1 MPSVPYWA
9 GRDDTAAGDDVYAS
23 GAVVG
28 VDLNDGHLALRRLDA
43 HGNRSRPAQ
52 RIDIDLTGSASRR
65 DAQVRHAITTLIHY
79 TRRHHIAAIA
89 VADLDFADARMLGR
103 ETMGRGARGKRFR
116 RTVSGSLPQ
125 CSATGCPV
133 CATEPVSSCWRS
145 IPPTS
150 VSGVPSIGSVPTP
163 TSPDTRQPPR

>member
-1 MPSVPYWA
+1 MWISTTGTWRCA
-9 GRDDTAAGDDVYAS
+9 GWTPTAT
-23 GAVVG
+23 
-28 VDLNDGHLALRRLDA
+28 
-43 HGNRSRPAQ
+43 RSRPAQ

-133 CATEPVSSCWRS
+133 CATESVSSCWRS
-145 IPPTS
+145 IWL
-150 VSGVPSIGSVPTP
+150 
-163 TSPDTRQPPR
+163 